1 MDAMGLGW
9 VIMNATVDTPR
20 ILQKSG
26 GMQGMLVYMAFAPA
40 HDIGIYV
47 AINEYDFGAS
57 LAVNRAANA
66 LIAQLSNQ

>member
-1 MDAMGLGW
+1 
-9 VIMNATVDTPR
+9 
-20 ILQKSG
+20 
-26 GMQGMLVYMAFAPA
+26 MAFAPA